1 MTGQFSN
8 KVVDSAQSSTTAKY
22 TKLGG
27 GQTSSDGGY
36 ISQTSFT
43 EYAPTLAEGRTIT
56 GSYTVTL
63 PTEVQNGTLSVT
75 NDETPLSAGE
85 DATITVSFVEIVM
98 HKVTITVDEGVDYQ
112 ITAGEE
118 VIENL
123 ESIASGTELTITFN
137 SLPENKKIESVLI
150 NEQPAEAEENGEE

>member
-1 MTGQFSN
+1 M
-8 KVVDSAQSSTTAKY
+8 
-22 TKLGG
+22 L
-27 GQTSSDGGY
+27 
-36 ISQTSFT
+36 
-43 EYAPTLAEGRTIT
+43 
-56 GSYTVTL
+56 
-63 PTEVQNGTLSVT
+63 
-75 NDETPLSAGE
+75 
-85 DATITVSFVEIVM
+85 
-98 HKVTITVDEGVDYQ
+98 KVTITVDEGVYYQ

>member
-1 MTGQFSN
+1 MQ
-8 KVVDSAQSSTTAKY
+8 
-22 TKLGG
+22 LLL
-27 GQTSSDGGY
+27 
-36 ISQTSFT
+36 I
-43 EYAPTLAEGRTIT
+43 
-56 GSYTVTL
+56 
-63 PTEVQNGTLSVT
+63 
-75 NDETPLSAGE
+75 
-85 DATITVSFVEIVM
+85 SFVEIVM

-150 NEQPAEAEENGEE
+150 NEANQPKQKKTDHTFSR